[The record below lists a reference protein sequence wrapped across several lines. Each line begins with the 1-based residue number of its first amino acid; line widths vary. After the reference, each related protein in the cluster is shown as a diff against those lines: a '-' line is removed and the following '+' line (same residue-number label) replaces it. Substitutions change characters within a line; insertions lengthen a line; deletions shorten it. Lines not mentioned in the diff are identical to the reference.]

1 MCYILDNMERLNLF
15 KFLLVFIATG
25 VGDMFWTFYIRRTG
39 EGKALQASL
48 FSAAIMIAGGIVII
62 TYVEDKWY
70 LIPAALGALVGTY
83 FTVKSDSSHLHK

>member
-1 MCYILDNMERLNLF
+1 MKLDLF

-25 VGDMFWTFYIRRTG
+25 VGDMFWTFYIRRTS

-62 TYVEDKWY
+62 TYVENKWY
-70 LIPAALGALVGTY
+70 LIPATLGAFVGTY
-83 FTVKSDSSHLHK
+83 FTVKKDSSRLPK

>member
-1 MCYILDNMERLNLF
+1 MEGLNLF

-48 FSAAIMIAGGIVII
+48 FSAIIMITGGIVII
-62 TYVEDKWY
+62 TYVENKWY
-70 LIPAALGALVGTY
+70 LVPAALGALAGTY
-83 FTVKSDSSHLHK
+83 FTVKRDSSRLPK